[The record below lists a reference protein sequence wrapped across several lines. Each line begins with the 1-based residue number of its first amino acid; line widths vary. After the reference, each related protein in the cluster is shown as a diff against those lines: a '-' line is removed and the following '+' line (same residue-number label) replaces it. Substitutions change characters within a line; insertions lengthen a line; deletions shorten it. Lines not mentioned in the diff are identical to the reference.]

1 MIPYST
7 KHGIMEYSNAVKI
20 CGTVNFYGTQKV
32 NLSIGQVHL
41 VLARHGRCN
50 RLLGPPDF
58 ESADQKF
65 YEPLIAKG
73 FIILV
78 LLVHLR
84 ILSLS

>member
-1 MIPYST
+1 MSPVQSP
-7 KHGIMEYSNAVKI
+7 GFAVTHTRRSFLLPTVAKKDTCRAFSRNW
-20 CGTVNFYGTQKV
+20 CGRTAF
-32 NLSIGQVHL
+32 
-41 VLARHGRCN
+41 GRCN

-58 ESADQKF
+58 ESADQKS

-78 LLVHLR
+78 LLVRLR